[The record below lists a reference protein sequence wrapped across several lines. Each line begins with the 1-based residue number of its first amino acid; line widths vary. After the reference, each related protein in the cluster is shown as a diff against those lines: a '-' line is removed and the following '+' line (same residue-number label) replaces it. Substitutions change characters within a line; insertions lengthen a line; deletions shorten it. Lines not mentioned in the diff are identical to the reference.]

1 MDIVGWQTQLRKGA
15 AELVV
20 LAALDGAERY
30 GLQILEAAGGAAK
43 GGGGVLSEGSLYP
56 LLNRLERDG
65 KLVARWSFD
74 EGAAHPR
81 KYYRLSADGE
91 ALLKAMR
98 PAWIEFRAAIA
109 AIVEPAR

>member
-30 GLQILEAAGGAAK
+30 GLQILEVTG
-43 GGGGVLSEGSLYP
+43 GGGGVLSEGALYP
-56 LLNRLERDG
+56 LLNRLEREG
-65 KLVARWSFD
+65 KLTARWSFD

-91 ALLKAMR
+91 ALLRAMR
-98 PAWIEFRAAIA
+98 PAWIEFRSAIS
-109 AIVEPAR
+109 AIVEPCS

>member
-1 MDIVGWQTQLRKGA
+1 MDIIGWQTQLRKGA

-30 GLQILEAAGGAAK
+30 GLQILEAAGGA
-43 GGGGVLSEGSLYP
+43 GGVVSEGSLYP

-98 PAWIEFRAAIA
+98 PAWIEFRAAIS
-109 AIVEPAR
+109 AIVEPSK